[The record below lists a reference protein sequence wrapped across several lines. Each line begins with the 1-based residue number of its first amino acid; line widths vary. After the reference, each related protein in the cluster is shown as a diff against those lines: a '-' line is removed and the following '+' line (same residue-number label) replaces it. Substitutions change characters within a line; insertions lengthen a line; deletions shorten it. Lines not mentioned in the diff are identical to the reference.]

1 MITTPPQIDPTDLYP
16 QAFVQ
21 RILGITDY
29 EFEMAVVNGDLR
41 QVHKDKCD
49 GGNHTWLYKG
59 TDIYYYYIKHRK

>member
-21 RILGITDY
+21 RILGITTT
-29 EFEMAVVNGDLR
+29 EFEAGFARGDFR

-49 GGNHTWLYKG
+49 GNHTWLYKG